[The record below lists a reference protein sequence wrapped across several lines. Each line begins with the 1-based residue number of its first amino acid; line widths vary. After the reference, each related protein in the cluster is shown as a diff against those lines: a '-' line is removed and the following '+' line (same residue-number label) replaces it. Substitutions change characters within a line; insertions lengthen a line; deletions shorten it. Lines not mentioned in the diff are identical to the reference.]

1 MDLAKL
7 KAQKGQF
14 FVKKIESEL
23 VLIVEGEIREDNSW
37 RPTTFSVREKGQ
49 IFRYDEIEQ
58 IPAIHRSRFRSLV
71 EKQGLEEQNLL
82 TYLKEKGEIP
92 SLDWAL
98 LAGFFSIAGIG
109 GITNSLFSN
118 YARDKAWGMGPGL
131 VQFLVLPEAK
141 KLLFLMLEKFLKLV
155 EKIFLAGRAG

>member
-98 LAGFFSIAGIG
+98 LAGFFSSVKA
-109 GITNSLFSN
+109 S
-118 YARDKAWGMGPGL
+118 ADKRI
-131 VQFLVLPEAK
+131 
-141 KLLFLMLEKFLKLV
+141 KLELT
-155 EKIFLAGRAG
+155 KINTIIISHYFYRLHQLLLIV